1 MLSSL
6 YIENI
11 AVAKNLEIQFKDG
24 FTVITGKTGAG
35 KSVII
40 DSILLLCGAK
50 NSRELLRSGEEKAS
64 VSAIFR
70 EVSQKKFEG
79 SEYLPDENGEI
90 ELSRVITSDG
100 RSSAKINRKPA
111 SIAALRDVSEK
122 LIGIQTQDERS
133 SFADKSAYTEI
144 LDSFAEV
151 GGEKAE
157 YSVLYSEYCTV
168 KGQIAELKKAMS
180 EREMMLDILK
190 YQKKE
195 IDGAKFT
202 ANDEEEKLLR
212 LRTKLKSIE
221 KVTKYSAIVTK
232 ALSSSEKGATAA
244 YLLERAEA
252 ALEQLSDVVEGA
264 DEMAAR
270 LSDFRYEIID
280 IAERVQDSI
289 GADDI
294 GDPNT
299 KLTQIENRLSLIEKM
314 KRKYGSS
321 IAEIKAKRDEIAEKI
336 SDLEDGDIKLTEL
349 NKKLA
354 DLTEK
359 TAEAAEKIRGK
370 RTKAALHLSEKI
382 ISSLKFLD
390 MPKVRFKISVKPE
403 KDSSGRDIFKPDGAD
418 DVDFLISV
426 NTGEDMQSLGKVS
439 SGGELSRIT
448 LAIKTAF
455 AEKTDIGT
463 LIFDEID
470 AGVSGGTSERIGI
483 MLDKLAKNAQVV
495 AVTHSPQIASIAK
508 THFLIEKNEA
518 AGRTE
523 SHVSEITGDA
533 RVYEIARIIGG
544 IAVTEKQTAAAHEML
559 MKNDNK

>member
-1 MLSSL
+1 
-6 YIENI
+6 
-11 AVAKNLEIQFKDG
+11 
-24 FTVITGKTGAG
+24 
-35 KSVII
+35 
-40 DSILLLCGAK
+40 
-50 NSRELLRSGEEKAS
+50 
-64 VSAIFR
+64 
-70 EVSQKKFEG
+70 
-79 SEYLPDENGEI
+79 
-90 ELSRVITSDG
+90 
-100 RSSAKINRKPA
+100 
-111 SIAALRDVSEK
+111 
-122 LIGIQTQDERS
+122 
-133 SFADKSAYTEI
+133 
-144 LDSFAEV
+144 
-151 GGEKAE
+151 
-157 YSVLYSEYCTV
+157 
-168 KGQIAELKKAMS
+168 MS

-190 YQKKE
+190 YQKRE
-195 IDGAKFT
+195 IDSAKFT

-252 ALEQLSDVVEGA
+252 ALEQLSDVVDGA
-264 DEMAAR
+264 DEMAAK
-270 LSDFRYEIID
+270 LSGFRYEIID
-280 IAERVQDSI
+280 IAERVQDSV

-321 IAEIKAKRDEIAEKI
+321 IAEIKAKRDEITAKI
-336 SDLEDGDIKLTEL
+336 SDLEEGDIKLAEL

-359 TAEAAEKIRGK
+359 TAGTAEKIREK
-370 RTKAALHLSEKI
+370 RTQTAIRLSEKI

-403 KDSSGRDIFKPDGAD
+403 KDSLGRDVFKPDGAD

-483 MLDKLAKNAQVV
+483 MLNKLAKNAQVV

-508 THFLIEKNEA
+508 THFLIEKNESD
-518 AGRTE
+518 GRTE
-523 SHVSEITGDA
+523 SHISEITGDA
-533 RVYEIARIIGG
+533 RIYEIARIIGG